1 MSRLPKFSKPP
12 FKFTWRSGLW
22 LPVVALAMVLL
33 ALVPGESEPD
43 ETVGKPREIPSNSA
57 VVACP
62 VDAGTETMLGQL
74 VAGQSADLRAIPEA
88 KIDPIWAQ
96 VDTWRTG
103 EAPVGTLVVTQY
115 GDGSGPTG
123 FVAGTANKGS
133 GGGQLLSRCP
143 GLLDEGWLVG
153 MGDNKGKSVIR
164 LTNLGDSMAVVDVYW
179 YSPLGPV
186 EGDDSIGIAIE
197 AGTTKTLKIGDH
209 VPSENVIGAHVVR
222 RRQQVSAVAL
232 SADKSGSGTEYVL
245 PQRELSRNVVLAG
258 LPSKGSTSVSVL
270 NPHDETVLIKVRGI
284 RANEAFDIQGLEEVP
299 VKPGSTAQFDIPANA
314 KLGGHSIE
322 LVAEQPFAAFATVQ
336 TAKDIAIVGK
346 ADVLDRPSAVPVKLK
361 GQNVNLT
368 LVAPNESTAVVIEG
382 VDQSM
387 KVVSKKNIS
396 LPAGSSTTIDL
407 AKEPKGATA
416 AIVTVDGTA
425 FAGVWTRK
433 GDLIA
438 STTSA
443 PAPVSVRVPAVAVR

>member
-143 GLLDEGWLVG
+143 D
-153 MGDNKGKSVIR
+153 
-164 LTNLGDSMAVVDVYW
+164 
-179 YSPLGPV
+179 
-186 EGDDSIGIAIE
+186 
-197 AGTTKTLKIGDH
+197 
-209 VPSENVIGAHVVR
+209 
-222 RRQQVSAVAL
+222 
-232 SADKSGSGTEYVL
+232 
-245 PQRELSRNVVLAG
+245 
-258 LPSKGSTSVSVL
+258 
-270 NPHDETVLIKVRGI
+270 
-284 RANEAFDIQGLEEVP
+284 
-299 VKPGSTAQFDIPANA
+299 
-314 KLGGHSIE
+314 
-322 LVAEQPFAAFATVQ
+322 
-336 TAKDIAIVGK
+336 
-346 ADVLDRPSAVPVKLK
+346 
-361 GQNVNLT
+361 
-368 LVAPNESTAVVIEG
+368 
-382 VDQSM
+382 
-387 KVVSKKNIS
+387 
-396 LPAGSSTTIDL
+396 SSTKDGSL
-407 AKEPKGATA
+407 AWGITKARALFG
-416 AIVTVDGTA
+416 
-425 FAGVWTRK
+425 
-433 GDLIA
+433 
-438 STTSA
+438 
-443 PAPVSVRVPAVAVR
+443 